1 MPGIQEI
8 YGKIT
13 LDAARNRMIVDDVL
27 RALEE
32 GRSPILLTERKNH
45 LEFLAEEL
53 RRVVRNLVILQGGMG
68 KKRRRAAAE
77 MLASIPDTEERV
89 ILATGRF
96 VGEGFDDARLD
107 TLFLTMPVAWRG
119 TLVQYA
125 GRLHPKTPWK
135 DRRSHL
141 RLRRPGGAYAPPH
154 VREAPEGLPGHGL

>member
-1 MPGIQEI
+1 MSGVPGIQEI

-68 KKRRRAAAE
+68 KKRRRA
-77 MLASIPDTEERV
+77 SD
-89 ILATGRF
+89 
-96 VGEGFDDARLD
+96 
-107 TLFLTMPVAWRG
+107 
-119 TLVQYA
+119 
-125 GRLHPKTPWK
+125 
-135 DRRSHL
+135 
-141 RLRRPGGAYAPPH
+141 
-154 VREAPEGLPGHGL
+154 